1 VKYAAVSENE
11 KSRSGHDGILLPD
24 DGRFAETG
32 RGRLKIVYKKDRLR
46 KYRLKKNTPRSLD
59 FAA

>member
-1 VKYAAVSENE
+1 MMESC
-11 KSRSGHDGILLPD
+11 LPD

-46 KYRLKKNTPRSLD
+46 KYRLKKNTPRSLG

>member
-1 VKYAAVSENE
+1 MMESC
-11 KSRSGHDGILLPD
+11 LPD

-46 KYRLKKNTPRSLD
+46 KYRLKKTRP
-59 FAA
+59 AALVLLRNVLFQA

>member
-1 VKYAAVSENE
+1 
-11 KSRSGHDGILLPD
+11 LPD

-46 KYRLKKNTPRSLD
+46 KYWLKKTRP
-59 FAA
+59 AALVLLRNVLFQA

>member
-1 VKYAAVSENE
+1 MESC
-11 KSRSGHDGILLPD
+11 LPD

-46 KYRLKKNTPRSLD
+46 KCRLKKTRP
-59 FAA
+59 AALILLRNVLFQA

>member
-1 VKYAAVSENE
+1 MESC
-11 KSRSGHDGILLPD
+11 LPD
-24 DGRFAETG
+24 DGRFAEMG

-46 KYRLKKNTPRSLD
+46 KYRLKKNTPRGLG

>member
-1 VKYAAVSENE
+1 MKYAAVSENE
-11 KSRSGHDGILLPD
+11 KSRSGHDGILVPD

-46 KYRLKKNTPRSLD
+46 KCRLKKNTPRSLD

>member
-1 VKYAAVSENE
+1 M
-11 KSRSGHDGILLPD
+11 PD
-24 DGRFAETG
+24 DGRFAETD